1 MILSE
6 QDLPGGSAVKNPPAN
21 APVQELKETR
31 VQFLCGEDPPEE
43 EMAFLPGKSHRQWSL
58 AGCSPWG
65 LKELDMT
72 EVKIPHAATK
82 KSYLPQ

>member
-31 VQFLCGEDPPEE
+31 VQFLCGEDPPEA
-43 EMAFLPGKSHRQWSL
+43 EMAFLPGKSHSGAWQ
-58 AGCSPWG
+58 
-65 LKELDMT
+65 
-72 EVKIPHAATK
+72 AAVHGVS
-82 KSYLPQ
+82 KSWT